1 MNLVLHSTAWLLGR
15 EDERKFLEP
24 CKPFASS
31 YTQWLS
37 YTDLASVQ
45 QRSNIGVSHRLGSFV
60 SSRLWRLLRLQPP
73 CSKTMSDNVITLA
86 WDRVVARR
94 RHHQLLLA
102 QGYCTASE
110 YGCSRRAST
119 LEHPCCSSSR
129 LWNGQGRFRTPFS
142 HRIEI

>member
-45 QRSNIGVSHRLGSFV
+45 QRSNIGAWFF
-60 SSRLWRLLRLQPP
+60 RLQP
-73 CSKTMSDNVITLA
+73 SLATLA
-86 WDRVVARR
+86 IAATM
-94 RHHQLLLA
+94 Q
-102 QGYCTASE
+102 
-110 YGCSRRAST
+110 
-119 LEHPCCSSSR
+119 
-129 LWNGQGRFRTPFS
+129 
-142 HRIEI
+142 